1 MYWVYGGYVVLSI
14 VAFGL
19 ICLCNAN
26 ELADGSRLARA
37 FCGYV
42 AVFWGVRLVLQAVLD
57 VRGHLT
63 CWWLRWGYRGLTV
76 LFFAFTAIFAWSALR
91 PAV

>member
-19 ICLCNAN
+19 ICLCNAA
-26 ELADGSRLARA
+26 ELASGSGLARA

-42 AVFWGVRLVLQAVLD
+42 AVFWGVRLVLQGVLD
-57 VRGHLT
+57 ARRYLT
-63 CWWLRWGYRGLTV
+63 CWWLRWGYGALTV
-76 LFFAFTAIFAWSALR
+76 LFCAFTLIFAWSALR
-91 PAV
+91 PTV